1 MWFRVLPLL
10 FIAAPVWAEAKK
22 TEPKVDPALKGK
34 WEIVSGKFNGNES
47 ATVKG
52 RILKFT
58 SNELVTYF
66 SDDDKDLTV
75 SVTFDLSKTPKQFD
89 IDHRFGD
96 VALAIYTIEKD
107 TLKICYAEPGADRP
121 TKFESPAGERVFLL
135 VLKRKE

>member
-1 MWFRVLPLL
+1 
-10 FIAAPVWAEAKK
+10 
-22 TEPKVDPALKGK
+22 
-34 WEIVSGKFNGNES
+34 
-47 ATVKG
+47 
-52 RILKFT
+52 
-58 SNELVTYF
+58 
-66 SDDDKDLTV
+66 
-75 SVTFDLSKTPKQFD
+75 VTFDLSKTPKQFD